1 MAYIVR
7 KDGEGWEIRNRVPFK
22 IACCDCGLVHNM
34 VIVAPGKR
42 RGAIL
47 GIAAERNPRA
57 TGGKRARQRHPK
69 GRTMS
74 LSRYELLLIAQ
85 CLELAG
91 EAFSNH
97 GCNDIEARFWAE
109 AEVNG
114 SDMHTLLREM
124 QEWNGDNEHPH
135 PAQVGSIGDWM
146 LMGFFAAKLRK
157 LAQHADVK

>member
-1 MAYIVR
+1 
-7 KDGEGWEIRNRVPFK
+7 
-22 IACCDCGLVHNM
+22 
-34 VIVAPGKR
+34 
-42 RGAIL
+42 
-47 GIAAERNPRA
+47 
-57 TGGKRARQRHPK
+57 
-69 GRTMS
+69 MS

-91 EAFSNH
+91 ESFSNH
-97 GCNDIEARFWAE
+97 GCNDIEAKFWAE

-124 QEWNGDNEHPH
+124 QEWNGDSEHPH

-157 LAQHADVK
+157 LADQRG